1 MWTIQEAVLS
11 ENAIVLC
18 GAASIS
24 WNLLTYALDRIAKFQ
39 FRSTGTDQVEG
50 RLSLK
55 VSIHRALGD
64 LFFGSRNDRVTYN
77 LRKPSLST
85 ILAHAQY
92 HRAKDPKDK
101 VYALYGVFRA
111 LKVPLP
117 EADYRKSVSQIFLET
132 ISCMV
137 AREGALSLLFN
148 TWGKSSVQGL
158 PSWVPDFSDSCIP
171 APISEPAFQAS
182 TRNSKYDCFLSV
194 PLRRLFLKGIIV
206 DTIVSCSEFCP
217 CIVTDPSEMEY
228 FRIPITRDLPQFFAG
243 TGLPNVRYTPASQPA
258 DFNLLIARRA
268 QEIIRGFRE
277 WILMFSQ
284 LSIEDY
290 PGRDDSV
297 SAFSRMLIQ
306 DGTLG
311 INDRG
316 PTKLRDGCIE
326 WYRIMTEH
334 PQSASD
340 SVDSSFMDPGDEYCR
355 SVIEALSG
363 HPEASVFQYHALMLA
378 RNKKMFITKDGYMGT
393 ASRAINAGDKIV
405 LFGGLCL
412 PIVVRPLLADENLE
426 LVTVKT
432 PNLVDS
438 SDVNIDGNS
447 LTGGSTNW
455 TAPLDLVAAESDE
468 SFKDRSPTGI
478 PNTMPPTLPEAR
490 LETIERARSQ
500 EKWKEYTCLGPAY
513 VQGIMDGERWPQGD
527 GSEKLLEELVFV

>member
-1 MWTIQEAVLS
+1 MLS

-50 RLSLK
+50 RLSMKL
-55 VSIHRALGD
+55 SIHRALGD

-85 ILAHAQY
+85 ILAHTQY

-101 VYALYGVFRA
+101 VYALYGIFRT

-117 EADYRKSVSQIFLET
+117 IADYRKSVSQIFLET
-132 ISCMV
+132 MSCMI

-148 TWGKSSVQGL
+148 TSGMSSVQGL

-182 TRNSKYDCFLSV
+182 TRESEYDCFLSV

-206 DTIVSCSEFCP
+206 DTIVSCSELCP
-217 CIVTDPSEMEY
+217 CVVTDPSEMEY
-228 FRIPITRDLPQFFAG
+228 FRIPITRDLPKFYAG
-243 TGLPNVRYTPASQPA
+243 TGLDNVRYTPASQLA
-258 DFNLLIARRA
+258 DFNFLVARRA
-268 QEIIRGFRE
+268 PEIIKGFRE
-277 WILMFSQ
+277 WILMFSH
-284 LSIEDY
+284 LPIEDY

-316 PTKLRDGCIE
+316 PTRLRDGCIE

-334 PQSASD
+334 PQSNRDNVQSP
-340 SVDSSFMDPGDEYCR
+340 FMNPGDEYCR
-355 SVIEALSG
+355 SVVEALSS
-363 HPEASVFQYHALMLA
+363 HPQASVFQYHALMLA

-393 ASRAINAGDKIV
+393 ASRAIKDGDKIV
-405 LFGGLCL
+405 LFGGVCL
-412 PIVVRPLLADENLE
+412 PIVVRPLLADGNRESM
-426 LVTVKT
+426 TPKT
-432 PNLVDS
+432 SNVVDS
-438 SDVNIDGNS
+438 SDVSMDGNS
-447 LTGGSTNW
+447 STKSSAGW
-455 TAPLDLVAAESDE
+455 TVPLDEVAGEADKSSE
-468 SFKDRSPTGI
+468 DRLSTRMQS
-478 PNTMPPTLPEAR
+478 TMPLTLPEAR

-513 VQGIMDGERWPQGD
+513 VQGIMDGERWNREG
-527 GSEKLLEELVFV
+527 GSDKLLEELVFV